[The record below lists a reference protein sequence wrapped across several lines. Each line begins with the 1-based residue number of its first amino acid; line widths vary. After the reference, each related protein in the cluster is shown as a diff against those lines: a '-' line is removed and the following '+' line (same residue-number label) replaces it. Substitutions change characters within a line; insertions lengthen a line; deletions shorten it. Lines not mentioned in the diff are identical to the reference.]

1 MQRKGLEGRRRK
13 PMPRL
18 ACEFW
23 IALVR
28 RRHPEVPLP
37 VEEEEEEGEG
47 EGEAS
52 RREDLRALSPQ

>member
-13 PMPRL
+13 PMPML

-37 VEEEEEEGEG
+37 VEEEEEQEE